1 VLPTASGAS
10 KLFRWRKPV
19 RRVMDCGRC
28 IAFWR
33 DPATFIPPSG
43 SIYSMQTPL
52 DRPDHVGLSH
62 IGLSVS
68 NLERSISFYCDVLGA
83 TLARTPYD
91 GDSPAFS
98 GRMAVVIIGSLI
110 LDLFEHSGNGGGQ
123 FDPTSTGLDH
133 LALVTQSSEDL
144 QRWTR
149 WLDLQKVQHSEIR
162 TAQGM
167 GSMFDFADPD
177 GIQWEFLYLDPEK
190 LQQLESYAQDSN

>member
-1 VLPTASGAS
+1 LSDITA
-10 KLFRWRKPV
+10 P
-19 RRVMDCGRC
+19 D
-28 IAFWR
+28 
-33 DPATFIPPSG
+33 G
-43 SIYSMQTPL
+43 SIEAVETQL
-52 DRPDHVGLSH
+52 DRPDSVGLSH
-62 IGLSVS
+62 LGLSVS
-68 NLERSISFYCDVLGA
+68 NLERSISFYGDVLGA

-98 GRMAVVIIGSLI
+98 GCMAVVIIGSLI
-110 LDLFEHSGNGGGQ
+110 LDLFEHSANGGLQ

-167 GSMFDFADPD
+167 GLMFDFADPD

-190 LQQLESYAQDSN
+190 LQQLEIYSDVAESRETV

>member
-1 VLPTASGAS
+1 VEYQFLLRRAWSNAGAYT
-10 KLFRWRKPV
+10 V
-19 RRVMDCGRC
+19 RRRQ
-28 IAFWR
+28 
-33 DPATFIPPSG
+33 SG
-43 SIYSMQTPL
+43 
-52 DRPDHVGLSH
+52 VF
-62 IGLSVS
+62 
-68 NLERSISFYCDVLGA
+68 RSY
-83 TLARTPYD
+83 
-91 GDSPAFS
+91 
-98 GRMAVVIIGSLI
+98 AVVIIGSLI

-133 LALVTQSSEDL
+133 LALVTQASEDL